1 MALLLTAPN
10 GLHCPTVKQILVQL
24 QHRTLLSNKK
34 EAAVDMGHDLGGPQR
49 HCTEERHLL
58 WGSVPITFSKRQVIK
73 MRTQSWLLG
82 SEVAGR
88 RFCIWWWAMVVT
100 QASMCDEVRTIATSS
115 LCPFL
120 GFDSII
126 KEEASA
132 RGNWMKDTQDFSIL
146 PLQLPA
152 NLQRLQNKVLKEE
165 NTRPKEFYR
174 QVGII
179 LHNCCRTRK

>member
-1 MALLLTAPN
+1 M
-10 GLHCPTVKQILVQL
+10 GLCSYNILKTTGYKDENSVVAAGV
-24 QHRTLLSNKK
+24 RGRGETLLYL
-34 EAAVDMGHDLGGPQR
+34 V
-49 HCTEERHLL
+49 
-58 WGSVPITFSKRQVIK
+58 V
-73 MRTQSWLLG
+73 
-82 SEVAGR
+82 
-88 RFCIWWWAMVVT
+88 AMVVT

-174 QVGII
+174 QVVTIF
-179 LHNCCRTRK
+179 HNCCRTRK